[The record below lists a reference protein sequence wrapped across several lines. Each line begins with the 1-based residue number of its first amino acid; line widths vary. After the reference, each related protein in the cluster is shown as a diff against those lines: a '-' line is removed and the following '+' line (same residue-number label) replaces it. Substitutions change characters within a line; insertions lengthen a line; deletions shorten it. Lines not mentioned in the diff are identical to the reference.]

1 MQQHAEHA
9 LSIFFQTMRYEE
21 EIMTKDTCAQDSEVI
36 MITLDQMGQ
45 TIEVMTEVV
54 RRLRQE
60 LKKNGDS
67 AANVTQIGKRYPVR
81 KRLLRPQRRILH

>member
-1 MQQHAEHA
+1 
-9 LSIFFQTMRYEE
+9 
-21 EIMTKDTCAQDSEVI
+21 MTKETCAPDSEAI

-54 RRLRQE
+54 QRLRHE
-60 LKKNGDS
+60 LNKIGDS
-67 AANVTQIGKRYPVR
+67 TTNVTPVNKRYPVR